1 MEGGAAAIQTF
12 RGGINDF
19 KRSYIEKLEDYQKK
33 TKDEDDPLAED
44 DVQYMGRVHDVLEKL
59 DALYLILEAAIR
71 NGGKNVRPDE
81 ESKAVCA
88 FFEKNGSFS
97 KLREDATLKDEF
109 LKYLKIDLKVF
120 PFTLNTKLINSFV
133 KNNIETHQRD
143 NIDMI

>member
-1 MEGGAAAIQTF
+1 MEGGAAAIQVF

-19 KRSYIEKLEDYQKK
+19 KRSYIEKLEDYQTK
-33 TKDEDDPLAED
+33 TKDEDDALENE

-71 NGGKNVRPDE
+71 NGGKNARSDE
-81 ESKAVCA
+81 EAKAVCA

-97 KLREDATLKDEF
+97 KLREDTTLKDEF

-143 NIDMI
+143 NIDIV